1 MTMLD
6 IKLKFAFKMIC
17 TYLPSPSFLGFTSII
32 EEFICGEG
40 IHKSNSNAIISDFLC
55 RAFYVVIPKYITNVA
70 SSIYLPCASHSNF
83 LAYKWRKGSKE
94 VRHDFI
100 QMFGMI
106 WKDCPGGRIFFFWFP
121 GCYSSTHTQAFSHRE
136 KWTISPNMFTVQYVR
151 QNSKTQLCQY
161 HLWRPN

>member
-6 IKLKFAFKMIC
+6 IKLKFAFTMIC

-106 WKDCPGGRIFFFWFP
+106 WKDCPGGRIFFSGSQVVILAP
-121 GCYSSTHTQAFSHRE
+121 IPRLSPTGKNELSHP
-136 KWTISPNMFTVQYVR
+136 TCLQY
-151 QNSKTQLCQY
+151 NT
-161 HLWRPN
+161 